1 MSGYPDKLREK
12 AAELV
17 KMYQG
22 IVDGEVL
29 EFWAWGQWH
38 DNLASGRGPD
48 LGSVLS
54 AWRFKPKPKPPR
66 KRWTKVNKSGG
77 EENCTEDPI
86 RADQWREHG
95 YDVVEWQEVR
105 HE

>member
-1 MSGYPDKLREK
+1 MSGYPDRIKAK

-38 DNLASGRGPD
+38 DNLASGHGPD
-48 LGSVLS
+48 LRSVLS
-54 AWRFKPKPKPPR
+54 AWRFKSKPKPR
-66 KRWTKVNKSGG
+66 RRWTTEKCG
-77 EENCTEDPI
+77 ETECEE
-86 RADQWREHG
+86 RAAEWKLKG
-95 YDVVEWQEVR
+95 IPVTEWQEVR

>member
-1 MSGYPDKLREK
+1 MSGYPNNLKDK

-17 KMYQG
+17 RLYQG

-54 AWRFKPKPKPPR
+54 AWRFKPSPPPPLR
-66 KRWTKVNKSGG
+66 KRWTTENHG
-77 EENCTEDPI
+77 ETECEE
-86 RADQWREHG
+86 RAAEWKRHG
-95 YDVVEWQEVR
+95 IPVVEWQEVR